1 MSYCVNCGVELDR
14 SLSRCPLC
22 STAVINPAALPGK
35 SQTEN
40 STAPFPEKKGQVEE
54 INRHDLGLLI
64 SIVLGGTAFSSL
76 MLNLFVIRGSWWS
89 LLIIGA
95 CVILFFLLFPAL
107 IYTKTPIYVSLLF
120 DGLSTVLYLYF
131 ISFITVSKAWFYG
144 LAVPIVVLVMVLV
157 LIFVWLLRSF
167 KVTMLTTGLYFFTET
182 ALLCVGL
189 ELLIDRYLGLD
200 FRIFWSAIVFT
211 VCAVIDSA
219 LITVLS
225 RRRLRD
231 AVRKRLHF

>member
-14 SLSRCPLC
+14 SLIRCPLC
-22 STAVINPAALPGK
+22 NTPVINPSAPPGK
-35 SQTEN
+35 FRTEN
-40 STAPFPEKKGQVEE
+40 NSDTFPEKQGQVEE

-76 MLNLFVIRGSWWS
+76 MLNLFVIRGNWWS

-95 CVILFFLLFPAL
+95 CVVLFFLVFPAL

-120 DGLSTVLYLYF
+120 DGLSTALYLYF

-144 LAVPIVVLVMVLV
+144 LALPIVGLVTVLV
-157 LIFVWLLRSF
+157 LLFVWLLKTL
-167 KVTMLTTGLYFFTET
+167 KVTMLTTGLYFFTEI
-182 ALLCVGL
+182 AIFCVGL
-189 ELLIDRYLGLD
+189 ELLIDRFQGIELK
-200 FRIFWSAIVFT
+200 IFWSAIVLT